1 MCIRDRAKTG
11 AITSISPYASTE
23 FIIVQDELSNDV
35 KDFSQGPYCKYKIIG
50 AVASS
55 DGKGALFD
63 ILTGN
68 TGLINEII
76 INSGGGGYQLGEI
89 ITIPGNLLCGSTPE
103 DDVTFEVTGISSPTP
118 IPPVIPQLP
127 PPLPAGIGGVNASAA
142 GGVDA
147 NTPSFTGF
155 NITVGGVPNTD
166 GLYVSDPNGT
176 ELGVVNVVITDP
188 GQGYLPN
195 TTETTLEP
203 MTDED
208 GNAMT
213 DANGNPLSTL
223 STKEIIPDPNANYD
237 GEQSFLTSLGDVV
250 VTNVGFG
257 YEDGDTVTVSGGSAA
272 PTGSVL
278 TVDTISRSDETRR
291 PGKYDVFTHTTDGT
305 GKGAVFSIII
315 DRFGA
320 ATISVIKGGSG
331 YVIDETITVT
341 NSQLGGVG
349 NSLTFDVASIGDG
362 TTGTGTGGA
371 EVELEIKDGR
381 IIGAKVTNGGFGFT
395 SLPDLTINSDS
406 GVGGRL
412 LPVLNFTKV
421 QDASKLVESV
431 RQSAVTVISCI
442 TK

>member
-1 MCIRDRAKTG
+1 M
-11 AITSISPYASTE
+11 
-23 FIIVQDELSNDV
+23 
-35 KDFSQGPYCKYKIIG
+35 
-50 AVASS
+50 
-55 DGKGALFD
+55 
-63 ILTGN
+63 
-68 TGLINEII
+68 
-76 INSGGGGYQLGEI
+76 
-89 ITIPGNLLCGSTPE
+89 
-103 DDVTFEVTGISSPTP
+103 
-118 IPPVIPQLP
+118 
-127 PPLPAGIGGVNASAA
+127 
-142 GGVDA
+142 
-147 NTPSFTGF
+147 
-155 NITVGGVPNTD
+155 PNTD

-250 VTNVGFG
+250 VTNTGFG
-257 YEDGDTVTVSGGSAA
+257 YEDGDTVTVDGGR
-272 PTGSVL
+272 TG
-278 TVDTISRSDETRR
+278 TGTD
-291 PGKYDVFTHTTDGT
+291 DGT
-305 GKGAVFSIII
+305 GTGA
-315 DRFGA
+315 
-320 ATISVIKGGSG
+320 
-331 YVIDETITVT
+331 
-341 NSQLGGVG
+341 
-349 NSLTFDVASIGDG
+349 G
-362 TTGTGTGGA
+362 TEIGTGGA
-371 EVELEIKDGR
+371 EVELEIQDGR

-395 SLPDLTINSDS
+395 NLPDLTINSES